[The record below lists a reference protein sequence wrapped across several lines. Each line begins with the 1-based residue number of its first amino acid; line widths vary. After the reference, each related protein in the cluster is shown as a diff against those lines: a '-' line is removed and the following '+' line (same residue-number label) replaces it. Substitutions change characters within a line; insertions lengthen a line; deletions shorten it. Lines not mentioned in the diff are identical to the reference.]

1 MWVAGAIITGGVS
14 RKSLIVLQELQLS
27 QYFDDADV
35 AAPSL
40 LDDADVAPPS
50 LLDDADVRPLPLQGL
65 RLPEAVVDRL
75 QTVERRLSG
84 QADEALPRLRG
95 ALPPSRATLAA
106 LDELGSL
113 LQHLRVW
120 GIEEHVTIDALMSP
134 HDDFYSGA
142 IFQVHLCRTEGRAD
156 GSAGPPG
163 EGSARGGQR
172 GGHAAHPAA
181 CVAVRRGQEQSW
193 HEFGVASGPIRVFT
207 DGQTCVICSAVDPLQ
222 LLVTDNRD
230 ITNVWFEPQSVK
242 ATICK
247 PQWDRQSPVNNLQ
260 LPKLYLPSRRLVAA
274 TTACSAACGPSP
286 RPPPPPAPWG
296 SALACRSW
304 WRLPARGAAPP

>member
-1 MWVAGAIITGGVS
+1 VS
-14 RKSLIVLQELQLS
+14 QTQEYPATRPASLSSSSCQELQLS
-27 QYFDDADV
+27 HYSTNADA

-40 LDDADVAPPS
+40 LDDADVTAPS
-50 LLDDADVRPLPLQGL
+50 LLNNTNVRLPLLLQGL

-142 IFQVHLCRTEGRAD
+142 IFQVHLCRTVGRAE

-163 EGSARGGQR
+163 EGSARGWQR

-181 CVAVRRGQEQSW
+181 CVAVRRGREKSW
-193 HEFGVASGPIRVFT
+193 HEFGVGAGPVESSLMGFPRCFGT
-207 DGQTCVICSAVDPLQ
+207 S
-222 LLVTDNRD
+222 
-230 ITNVWFEPQSVK
+230 
-242 ATICK
+242 
-247 PQWDRQSPVNNLQ
+247 
-260 LPKLYLPSRRLVAA
+260 SRKSKNGL
-274 TTACSAACGPSP
+274 
-286 RPPPPPAPWG
+286 
-296 SALACRSW
+296 
-304 WRLPARGAAPP
+304 

>member
-1 MWVAGAIITGGVS
+1 LRNLSACIGAHLYVADAIIAGDAS
-14 RKSLIVLQELQLS
+14 RKSLIVLVPRVAPQSLLDDADVTAPS
-27 QYFDDADV
+27 LFDDADV
-35 AAPSL
+35 AAQSL
-40 LDDADVAPPS
+40 LNDADVHLPP
-50 LLDDADVRPLPLQGL
+50 LLLQGL

-142 IFQVHLCRTEGRAD
+142 IFQVHLCRTEGRAE

-181 CVAVRRGQEQSW
+181 CVAVRRGREKVWS
-193 HEFGVASGPIRVFT
+193 ASRPIRNVS
-207 DGQTCVICSAVDPLQ
+207 DGL
-222 LLVTDNRD
+222 
-230 ITNVWFEPQSVK
+230 
-242 ATICK
+242 
-247 PQWDRQSPVNNLQ
+247 
-260 LPKLYLPSRRLVAA
+260 
-274 TTACSAACGPSP
+274 
-286 RPPPPPAPWG
+286 
-296 SALACRSW
+296 SALLCHGKNG
-304 WRLPARGAAPP
+304 L